1 MTRTVLLLFASLAG
15 AADWSNPVEVR
26 HEDALAVAYT
36 ARVDGPYLVVRA
48 TVGEGWHTFSL
59 DNEKRVTE
67 KLAGQPALSMDKPTE
82 IAATGLQVEGGWL
95 QSPPKEFSRPELR
108 MYAFGYD
115 REAIFAAKIRRC
127 RWRRQTAHP
136 RPGLHRDHLQER
148 RCRPDGRRTGE
159 VGDGGGDQGR
169 GPDTRALESRSRH
182 PRRHAPLIL
191 DDGSLQRIFQLAA

>member
-1 MTRTVLLLFASLAG
+1 MTRTVLLLFASLAA
-15 AADWSNPVEVR
+15 AADWSQPVEVR
-26 HEDALAVAYT
+26 HEDALCCLLHGP
-36 ARVDGPYLVVRA
+36 RGRPYLVVRA

-115 REAIFAAKIRRC
+115 REAIFAAKVRRAAGAAKLRIRGQAC
-127 RWRRQTAHP
+127 TATICKNIDVALTVAVP
-136 RPGLHRDHLQER
+136 AKLA
-148 RCRPDGRRTGE
+148 TAVE
-159 VGDGGGDQGR
+159 VKVADLTPAR
-169 GPDTRALESRSRH
+169 
-182 PRRHAPLIL
+182 
-191 DDGSLQRIFQLAA
+191 